1 MCEFV
6 WTCKFGI
13 VSKTK
18 NNCNNQI
25 NLTNNPKV
33 IYIGKLCQSIWF
45 HTSHEIC
52 KLVHLRSLHQPV
64 SFRIGFWSWQLAF
77 STSERWPILFLRAV
91 FPLSNQQ
98 VFKHVPWEMHGN
110 MYCTSVKWSIFHC
123 YVCCLLCTYICRYWR
138 LSHALMVMGTLQQI
152 GDSIFIQ
159 PHVYGTCIFPH
170 FCDFHF
176 LTWALPISIIKQTS
190 ITPNWGSFPTI

>member
-1 MCEFV
+1 MIRILDMCEFV

-33 IYIGKLCQSIWF
+33 IYIGKSCQSIWF

-52 KLVHLRSLHQPV
+52 SPFDVPPPTCLFQDRILELAAGVFHLRE
-64 SFRIGFWSWQLAF
+64 I
-77 STSERWPILFLRAV
+77 PILFLRAV

-98 VFKHVPWEMHGN
+98 VFKHVPWEIHGN
-110 MYCTSVKWSIFHC
+110 MYCTSVQWSIFHC

-138 LSHALMVMGTLQQI
+138 LAHALTVMGTLQQI
-152 GDSIFIQ
+152 GDRIFIQ
-159 PHVYGTCIFPH
+159 PHVYGTCIFST
-170 FCDFHF
+170 FWQF
-176 LTWALPISIIKQTS
+176 PISNMSSTYAHHQINIY
-190 ITPNWGSFPTI
+190 I